1 MGRNLIETIMGAVV
15 LGVAGFFLVFA
26 YRHADLKQV
35 TGYDITAQFASVG
48 GLAAGSDVRIN
59 GIKVGT
65 VAGHA
70 LDPNTFN
77 AVVRLTIMSDIRLP
91 KDTTATIATEGLL
104 GGKFLKLEPG
114 RSPERIAEGGSI
126 ARTKDYKSIE
136 EMVGELIFLA
146 TSDNPP
152 PPAAP
157 PSTTPSAEAAPA
169 PAEPAKQ

>member
-15 LGVAGFFLVFA
+15 LGVAGFFLAFA
-26 YRHADLKQV
+26 YNHADLKQV
-35 TGYDITAQFASVG
+35 KGYDITAQFASVG
-48 GLAAGSDVRIN
+48 GLETGADVRIN

-77 AVVRLTIMSDIRLP
+77 AVIRLTILPDIHLP
-91 KDTTATIATEGLL
+91 KDTVATIATEGLL

-114 RSPERIAEGGSI
+114 RSRERIAEGGTI
-126 ARTKDYKSIE
+126 TKTKDYKSIE

-146 TSDNPP
+146 TADNPP
-152 PPAAP
+152 PPA
-157 PSTTPSAEAAPA
+157 PA
-169 PAEPAKQ
+169 PAAGAEPAEAPKP